1 MKNIVSFRAPSNIAF
16 IKYWGKFGRQY
27 PLNPSLSMT
36 LDKCFTETEIL
47 YRPRK
52 DEHAKI
58 EFEFEKTKNTK
69 FESRIQNYLKSI
81 EDISP
86 ELKNYDLT
94 INSKNSFPHSAGI
107 ASSASAMAAL
117 AGCLVAIEESI
128 NNAKYTEAEFQNRS
142 SLFARLASGSAC
154 RSIKGPFQIWGENQ
168 LENGNNEFATSF
180 KHIHDKFKSLN
191 DSILIISGKEKSV
204 SSSQGHILMNGHF
217 FKDAR
222 IEQANEN
229 FRQICSAIK
238 LGDYDTFGEVLENEA
253 LTLHALMM
261 SSFPSFI
268 LLEPNSIEVLNRVKK
283 FRSETKVPLYFTIDA
298 GPNIHLIYPDE
309 FTSVVLEFITHE
321 LKDFYEKVI
330 HDHCGVGLMRLD
342 GNS

>member
-142 SLFARLASGSAC
+142 SLFARLASGSA
-154 RSIKGPFQIWGENQ
+154 
-168 LENGNNEFATSF
+168 
-180 KHIHDKFKSLN
+180 
-191 DSILIISGKEKSV
+191 
-204 SSSQGHILMNGHF
+204 
-217 FKDAR
+217 
-222 IEQANEN
+222 
-229 FRQICSAIK
+229 
-238 LGDYDTFGEVLENEA
+238 
-253 LTLHALMM
+253 
-261 SSFPSFI
+261 
-268 LLEPNSIEVLNRVKK
+268 
-283 FRSETKVPLYFTIDA
+283 
-298 GPNIHLIYPDE
+298 
-309 FTSVVLEFITHE
+309 
-321 LKDFYEKVI
+321 
-330 HDHCGVGLMRLD
+330 
-342 GNS
+342 